1 METRRLGRT
10 GLDIS
15 VLGLGSW
22 VFGGGDWSFGWGDQD
37 DRASIATI
45 QRAVESGM
53 NWIDTAPVYGLGHAE
68 EVVGRALR
76 DLPASRRPLLFT
88 KCGIRW
94 RANHKITHSLLA
106 DSLRV
111 ELEQSLVRLGIETVD
126 LYQIHW
132 PDFPPDGPASGL
144 EEGWDTL
151 ARFREQ
157 GKVRHIGVSNFDVSQ
172 LERARR
178 IAPVETLQPPY
189 SLLNRDA
196 ERDLF
201 PYCSEQDIGVI
212 VYSPLQSGLL
222 TGKMTPERIRALP
235 EADWRKTKSLDFR
248 QPRLSRALELVDGLR
263 PLASERGC
271 TVAALAVAWTLHHPA
286 VTGAIVGARTVTQ
299 LDELTAAAEID
310 AAGLNPT
317 SLS

>member
-1 METRRLGRT
+1 MKMRRLGRT

-22 VFGGGDWSFGWGDQD
+22 VFGGGGWSFGWGDQD

-45 QRAVESGM
+45 HRAVESGM

-76 DLPASRRPLLFT
+76 DLPSSRRPLLFT

-94 RANHKITHSLLA
+94 RANKKITHSLLA
-106 DSLRV
+106 DSLST
-111 ELEQSLVRLGIETVD
+111 ELEQSLVRLGVETVD

-132 PDFPPDGPASGL
+132 PDYPPDGPAPSL
-144 EEGWDTL
+144 EEGWETL

-178 IAPVETLQPPY
+178 IAYVESLQPPY

-196 ERDLF
+196 EQELF
-201 PYCSEQDIGVI
+201 PYCSERDIGVI

-222 TGKMTPERIRALP
+222 SGKMTPERIRALP
-235 EADWRKTKSLDFR
+235 ETDWRKTRSLDFR
-248 QPRLSRALELVDGLR
+248 EPRLSRALKLVDGLR

-271 TVAALAVAWTLHHPA
+271 TVAASAIAWTLRHPA
-286 VTGAIVGARTVTQ
+286 VTGAIVGARNVTQ
-299 LDELTAAAEID
+299 LDELTVAAELNPHE
-310 AAGLNPT
+310 LNPT